1 MNATHETPMIPVE
14 EALARVFALVSPLK
28 TETVP
33 LADAD
38 GRILRAP
45 VAATRGQ
52 PPCAVSAMDGYAVNG
67 PGPRVRVVGVA
78 AAGTAFAGTLAS
90 GEAARIFTG
99 APVPSGADR
108 VVIQE
113 DVKIDGEYIAITEDC
128 APGTHIRSGGGD
140 FAKGDTLAAPRRLRS
155 VDLTLLAAMNVAEV
169 SVSRRPEVALIAT
182 GDELVM
188 PGDTPRADQIVAS
201 SVFALAAMVRA
212 EGGVARILPIARDS
226 RESLRSVLELA
237 CDADMVVTTGGASV
251 GDHDLVRPVLA
262 ELDAAPDFYKIA
274 MRPGKPLMAG
284 RLGRAVMLGL
294 PGNPVS
300 SIVCGHLF
308 MIPALR
314 AMLGLGAWPR
324 ASATA
329 RLACDLGANGPRDH
343 YMRARLLPGDDG
355 APLIEPFARQDSSL
369 VSVLAEAD
377 ALLIRPARATPAAR
391 GTSVRYIPL
400 ERF

>member
-1 MNATHETPMIPVE
+1 MIPVE
-14 EALARVFALVSPLK
+14 DALARVFALVSPL
-28 TETVP
+28 EVEHVA
-33 LADAD
+33 LAEAD
-38 GRILRAP
+38 GRVLRAP
-45 VAATRGQ
+45 VVARRDQ
-52 PPCAVSAMDGYAVNG
+52 PPCDVSAMDGYAVNG
-67 PGPRVRVVGVA
+67 PGPRLRVIGAA
-78 AAGTAFAGTLAS
+78 AAGGAFDGTLAP

-99 APVPSGADR
+99 APVPPGADR

-113 DVKIDGEYIAITEDC
+113 DVKIDEEFIDIKEDC
-128 APGTHIRSGGGD
+128 PPGTHIRPRGGD
-140 FAKGDTLAAPRRLRS
+140 FAAGDTMAAPRRLRP
-155 VDLTLLAAMNVAEV
+155 VDLALLAAMNLAEV
-169 SVSRRPEVALIAT
+169 PVSRRPVVALVAT

-188 PGDTPRADQIVAS
+188 PDEVPRADQIVAS

-212 EGGVARILPIARDS
+212 EGGVARILPIARDN
-226 RESLRSVLELA
+226 RDSLRSVLELA
-237 CDADMVVTTGGASV
+237 RDADIVVTTGGASV

-262 ELDAAPDFYKIA
+262 ELDASPAFYKIA

-308 MIPALR
+308 MVPVLR

-329 RLACDLGANGPRDH
+329 RLACSLGANGPRDH
-343 YMRARLLPGDDG
+343 YMRARLLPGEEG
-355 APLIEPFARQDSSL
+355 LPGIEPFARQDSAL

-377 ALLIRPARATPAAR
+377 ALLIRPARAAPAPR
-391 GTSVRYIPL
+391 GSPVRYIPL
-400 ERF
+400 RET